1 MEQEQITAL
10 LEKFAAGITL
20 TEQEQQAWTQYMA
33 TLPEEQ
39 YHALMD
45 RYEQVVLLAQSTPE
59 PDQQLLSQVREKI
72 AALETE
78 PRTVIR
84 WWRYAAAAA
93 VLVGIF
99 TAGWYFLSNRHQ
111 AADNIPQADQLARQD
126 IAPGGNKAVL
136 TLANGSTV
144 VLDDAAN
151 GTIGQQGAVKV
162 IKLNN
167 GQLAYAGA
175 GAAADGKILYNTIAT
190 PRGGQYQVVLP
201 DGSKVWLNAASS
213 LRFPVS
219 FREDSREV
227 ELSGEAYFEI
237 AGITAASKN
246 GGTHKRPFRV
256 KTGDMAV
263 EVLGT
268 HFNIAGYSDEHAIRT
283 TLTEGSVKL
292 VKGSASTM
300 IRPGDQGILDNNAAA
315 FKVVP
320 ANVEEVLAW
329 KNGYFLFDKADIQT
343 VMRQIARWYD
353 VEVAYEGTP
362 TAREFVGT
370 ISRQESLSKVL
381 RLLEL
386 SHVHFKVEGRKI
398 IVVS

>member
-1 MEQEQITAL
+1 MEQEQISAL
-10 LEKFAAGITL
+10 LEKFAGGNTL
-20 TEQEQQAWTQYMA
+20 TEQEQQALSQYLSS
-33 TLPEEQ
+33 LPDEQ
-39 YHALMD
+39 YRALMD
-45 RYEQVVLLAQSTPE
+45 GYEQVVLQAPVAPE
-59 PDQQLLSQVREKI
+59 PDRQLLAQVRERI

-78 PRTVIR
+78 PQPVVR

-93 VLVGIF
+93 VLVGVLS
-99 TAGWYFLSNRHQ
+99 AGWYFLDQRNK
-111 AADNIPQADQLARQD
+111 AADTAIEADQLARHD

-136 TLANGSTV
+136 TLANGHTI
-144 VLDDAAN
+144 VLDDAEN

-167 GQLAYAGA
+167 GQLAYAGED
-175 GAAADGKILYNTIAT
+175 AAAAGKILYNTIVT

-213 LRFPVS
+213 LRFPVT
-219 FREDSREV
+219 FRNDSREV
-227 ELSGEAYFEI
+227 ELNGEAYFEI
-237 AGITAASKN
+237 ASITAPSKG

-263 EVLGT
+263 DVLGT
-268 HFNIAGYSDEHAIRT
+268 HFNIAGYSDEQTIKT

-292 VKGSASTM
+292 VKGNANTV
-300 IRPGDQGILDNNAAA
+300 IRPGDQGILSNNAQA
-315 FKVVP
+315 FTVVP

-329 KNGYFLFDKADIQT
+329 KNGYFFFDKADIQT
-343 VMRQIARWYD
+343 VMRQVARWYD

-370 ISRQESLSKVL
+370 ISRQEKLSKVL

-386 SHVHFKVEGRKI
+386 SHVHFRVEGRKI

>member
-10 LEKFAAGITL
+10 LEKFAGGMAL
-20 TEQEQQAWTQYMA
+20 TEQEQQALSQYLLA
-33 TLPEEQ
+33 LPDEQ
-39 YHALMD
+39 YRALMD
-45 RYEQVVLLAQSTPE
+45 RYEQVVLQAPVTPE
-59 PDQQLLSQVREKI
+59 PDRLLLAQVREKI
-72 AALETE
+72 AALETP
-78 PRTVIR
+78 PRPVMR

-93 VLVGIF
+93 VLTGILS
-99 TAGWYFLSNRHQ
+99 AGWYFLAPRHTATDTGGQ
-111 AADNIPQADQLARQD
+111 AGQLAVQD

-136 TLANGSTV
+136 TLANGRTV

-167 GQLAYAGA
+167 GQLAYAGEEVA
-175 GAAADGKILYNTIAT
+175 PGKILYNTIAT
-190 PRGGQYQVVLP
+190 PRGGQYQVILP

-213 LRFPVS
+213 LRFPVT
-219 FREDSREV
+219 FQHESREV
-227 ELSGEAYFEI
+227 ELHGEAYFEI
-237 AGITAASKN
+237 ASITASSKS

-256 KTGDMAV
+256 KTGDMTV

-268 HFNIAGYSDEHAIRT
+268 HFNIAGYSDEQAIRT

-292 VKGSASTM
+292 VKGNANTV
-300 IRPGDQGILDNNAAA
+300 IRPGDQAVLDNNATA

-329 KNGYFLFDKADIQT
+329 KNGYFFFDKADIQT

-353 VEVAYEGTP
+353 VEVTYEGTP

-370 ISRQESLSKVL
+370 ISRQEKLSKVL

-386 SHVHFKVEGRKI
+386 SHVHFRVEGRKI

>member
-10 LEKFAAGITL
+10 LEKFAAGIIP
-20 TEQEQQAWTQYMA
+20 TEQEQQAFTQYIA

-39 YHALMD
+39 YRALMD
-45 RYEQVVLLAQSTPE
+45 RYEQVVHQAPATPAPDLRLLA
-59 PDQQLLSQVREKI
+59 QVREKI

-78 PRTVIR
+78 HRPVVR

-93 VLVGIF
+93 ALAGVLF
-99 TAGWYFLSNRHQ
+99 AGWQFFNNRQ
-111 AADNIPQADQLARQD
+111 RVVDTMAPAQQLARQD

-144 VLDDAAN
+144 VLDDAEN

-167 GQLAYAGA
+167 GQLAYTGA
-175 GAAADGKILYNTIAT
+175 GTAADGKVLYNTIAT

-213 LRFPVS
+213 LRFPVT
-219 FREDSREV
+219 FRDDSREV

-237 AGITAASKN
+237 TSITVPSPT
-246 GGTHKRPFRV
+246 GGAHKRPFRV

-268 HFNIAGYSDEHAIRT
+268 HFNIAGYSDDQAIKT

-300 IRPGDQGILDNNAAA
+300 IRPGDQGILTNNAAA

-329 KNGYFLFDKADIQT
+329 KNGYFLFDKADIET

-353 VEVAYEGTP
+353 VEVTYEGAP

-370 ISRQESLSKVL
+370 ISRQEPLSKVL

-386 SHVHFKVEGRKI
+386 SHVRFKVEGRKI

>member
-1 MEQEQITAL
+1 MEQDQITAL
-10 LEKFAAGITL
+10 LEKFTGGTTL
-20 TEQEQQAWTQYMA
+20 SDEEQQALSQYMSA
-33 TLPEEQ
+33 LPEEQ
-39 YHALMD
+39 FRALMD
-45 RYEQVVLLAQSTPE
+45 RYEQVVLQAPVTPE
-59 PDQQLLSQVREKI
+59 PDRQLLARVREKI

-78 PRTVIR
+78 PRKVVR

-93 VLVGIF
+93 LLVGALS
-99 TAGWYFLSNRHQ
+99 AGWYFTGHR
-111 AADNIPQADQLARQD
+111 AAPAGTGQMDQLARHD

-136 TLANGSTV
+136 TLANGNTV
-144 VLDDAAN
+144 VLDDAQN

-167 GQLAYAGA
+167 GELAYAGEGIATA
-175 GAAADGKILYNTIAT
+175 GKVMYNTITT

-227 ELSGEAYFEI
+227 ELTGEAYFEI
-237 AGITAASKN
+237 ASITSPNKG
-246 GGTHKRPFRV
+246 GGTHKRPFHV
-256 KTGDMAV
+256 KTGDMMV

-268 HFNIAGYSDEHAIRT
+268 HFNVAGYTDEQTVKT

-292 VKGSASTM
+292 VKGTANM
-300 IRPGDQGILDNNAAA
+300 LIRPGDQGVLEHNAQS

-320 ANVEEVLAW
+320 ANMDEVLAW
-329 KNGYFLFDKADIQT
+329 KNGYFFFDKADIQT

-353 VEVAYEGTP
+353 VEVTYEGTP

-370 ISRQESLSKVL
+370 ISRQEKLSKVL

-386 SHVHFKVEGRKI
+386 SHVKFRMEGRKI
-398 IVVS
+398 IVIS

>member
-10 LEKFAAGITL
+10 LEKFAGGITL
-20 TEQEQQAWTQYMA
+20 TEQEQQALSQYMSS
-33 TLPEEQ
+33 LPEEQ
-39 YHALMD
+39 YRALMD
-45 RYEQVVLLAQSTPE
+45 RYEQVVLQAPVTPE
-59 PDQQLLSQVREKI
+59 PDRQLLAQVREKI
-72 AALETE
+72 AALENA
-78 PRTVIR
+78 PRPVVR

-93 VLVGIF
+93 VLVGILS
-99 TAGWYFLSNRHQ
+99 AGWYFLHPRHTATD
-111 AADNIPQADQLARQD
+111 AAAQPEQLAQHD

-151 GTIGQQGAVKV
+151 GMIGQQGAVKV
-162 IKLNN
+162 IKLNS
-167 GQLAYAGA
+167 GQLAYAGEE
-175 GAAADGKILYNTIAT
+175 AASGKILYNTIAT
-190 PRGGQYQVVLP
+190 PRGGQYQVILP

-213 LRFPVS
+213 LRFPVA
-219 FREDSREV
+219 FRDDSREV
-227 ELSGEAYFEI
+227 ELHGEAYFEI
-237 AGITAASKN
+237 ASIAAPSKG

-256 KTGDMAV
+256 KAGGMAV

-268 HFNIAGYSDEHAIRT
+268 HFNIAGYSDEQAIRT

-292 VKGSASTM
+292 VKGNANTV
-300 IRPGDQGILDNNAAA
+300 IRPGDQGVLDNNATT

-329 KNGYFLFDKADIQT
+329 KNGYFFFDKADIQT
-343 VMRQIARWYD
+343 VMRQVARWYD
-353 VEVAYEGTP
+353 MEVAYEGTP

-370 ISRQESLSKVL
+370 ISRQEKLSKVL

-386 SHVHFKVEGRKI
+386 SHVHFRVEGRKI